1 MKPSVLRE
9 KEIDR
14 DSSIVNRQ
22 SSIVNSPRILCPS
35 CRVEIGPLE
44 IVEAGNRQCAA
55 CGYCVE
61 FTDGILR
68 ALLPERREFY
78 QRFLKEYSSIRNAEE
93 RGSENDD
100 YYLGLPFADLT
111 GKHSGQWFI
120 RGRSYRYLEER
131 LLPELAGARA
141 LDILDLGAGNGWL
154 SYRLSLKG
162 HRSVATDIRIDPK
175 DGLAASRHYVKRLG
189 KGFPLVEAEFDL
201 LPFSD
206 AQFDLAV
213 FNSSFHY
220 STSYLHTLTEARRV
234 LRPSGRIVILDSPLY
249 RRAEHGDKMRM
260 EKHREFETRYGFRSD
275 SIPSIEFLHEAAL
288 EELAACLDLRW
299 QIHRPWYGWSWHLR
313 PWKARL
319 KGRRPP
325 ASFRILVG
333 TWEMRS

>member
-1 MKPSVLRE
+1 MKASLIRA
-9 KEIDR
+9 KEMLR
-14 DSSIVNRQ
+14 DSSFDIRQ
-22 SSIVNSPRILCPS
+22 SSIVNSLRLLCPS
-35 CRVEIGPLE
+35 CRKEIGYLQDAIAETTP
-44 IVEAGNRQCAA
+44 CAS
-55 CGYCVE
+55 CGYSMQ

-68 ALLPERREFY
+68 ALLPERRKFY
-78 QRFLKEYSSIRNAEE
+78 QRFLEEYSSIRDAEG
-93 RGSENDD
+93 RGSEDAD
-100 YYLGLPFADLT
+100 YYLALPFADLT
-111 GKHSGQWFI
+111 GKNSGQWSI
-120 RGRSYRYLEER
+120 RGKSYRYLEER
-131 LLPELAGARA
+131 LLPELPGERA

-175 DGLAASRHYVKRLG
+175 DGLAASRHYLKKLE

-206 AQFDLAV
+206 SQFDLAV

-220 STSYLHTLTEARRV
+220 STSYLRTLREARRV

-249 RRAEHGDKMRM
+249 RRAEHGDQMCV
-260 EKHREFETRYGFRSD
+260 EKHREFEARYGFRSD
-275 SIPSIEFLHEAAL
+275 AIPSIEFLHEAGL
-288 EELAACLDLRW
+288 EELAANLHMKW

-333 TWEMRS
+333 AWDSK